1 MELTARHLQVLAM
14 IATAGAS
21 REKLGDLATSRELAE
36 LIDAGLVTYEAAV
49 LRETQGGQPIDVWYL
64 TRDGAV
70 AIGLNPDFLWG
81 A

>member
-21 REKLGDLATSRELAE
+21 REKLGDLATSREMAE
-36 LIDAGLVTYEAAV
+36 LIDADLVTYEPIS
-49 LRETQGGQPIDVWYL
+49 LRERQGRRIGVWYL